1 MISLAHVLAYPA
13 LIGPQLR
20 DENVTDTLYMDKIDG
35 SWYTSIFSLCAPF
48 GELKPIL
55 NGVFIRIWN

>member
-1 MISLAHVLAYPA
+1 MISMAHVLAYPA

-20 DENVTDTLYMDKIDG
+20 DYNANDTLYMDKLDG

-48 GELKPIL
+48 GK
-55 NGVFIRIWN
+55 FKSQK